1 MRSKLADES
10 RKALIAEA
18 RRLKPEERLW
28 AFARHSKLVTE
39 LSKAGKLA
47 RSLRS
52 KRPQLLGRDCSISVT
67 DETGA
72 GICVIPIDDI

>member
-18 RRLKPEERLW
+18 RRLEPQERLR

-39 LSKAGKLA
+39 LSKAAKLA
-47 RSLRS
+47 RSKPR
-52 KRPQLLGRDCSISVT
+52 G
-67 DETGA
+67 TG
-72 GICVIPIDDI
+72 